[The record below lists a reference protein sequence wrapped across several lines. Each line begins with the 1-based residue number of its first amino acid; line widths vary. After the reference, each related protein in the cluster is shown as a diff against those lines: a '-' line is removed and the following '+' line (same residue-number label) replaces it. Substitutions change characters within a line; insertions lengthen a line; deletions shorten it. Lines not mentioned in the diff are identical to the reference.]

1 MLAKR
6 FYELSPYV
14 PGEQPKDREYI
25 KLNANENPYPPSPEV
40 AKVISSFDVSSFRL
54 YPDPDAGELRDA
66 IAHMIGYGLTR
77 DNLFVGNG
85 SDEVLSFVFFTFFDS
100 CAPLYFPEH
109 TYSFYPV
116 YAGYYDIPI
125 ERKPLRADYSIDL
138 DAFLAGS
145 STGVIFPNPNAPTG
159 IYTPV
164 QTIRSFLQKYPAD
177 RAVIVDEA
185 YIDFGGETVVP
196 LLSDFPNLIIVRT
209 FSKSFCFAGARLGF
223 VIANPPVIQNLF
235 TTKNSFNHF
244 PVDTLTQKIGTAAC
258 GDWPYYRRINDEIAR
273 TRDRFAQ
280 EITAYGWTVLPS
292 LANFVFTRKEGLSGK
307 SIYEAIKKEGIL
319 VRHFSQPGIEDF
331 VRISIGTPEQ
341 MKKLSGVM
349 KGV

>member
-116 YAGYYDIPI
+116 YAGYYGIPFVKT
-125 ERKPLRADYSIDL
+125 RLKPDFSIDA
-138 DAFLAGS
+138 DALVEGES
-145 STGVIFPNPNAPTG
+145 SGIIFANPNAPTG
-159 IYTPV
+159 IFMGIEDV
-164 QTIRSFLQKYPAD
+164 RSILVRYPAD
-177 RAVIVDEA
+177 RAD
-185 YIDFGGETVVP
+185 
-196 LLSDFPNLIIVRT
+196 
-209 FSKSFCFAGARLGF
+209 
-223 VIANPPVIQNLF
+223 
-235 TTKNSFNHF
+235 
-244 PVDTLTQKIGTAAC
+244 
-258 GDWPYYRRINDEIAR
+258 
-273 TRDRFAQ
+273 
-280 EITAYGWTVLPS
+280 
-292 LANFVFTRKEGLSGK
+292 SGPK
-307 SIYEAIKKEGIL
+307 WSAHP
-319 VRHFSQPGIEDF
+319 RSP
-331 VRISIGTPEQ
+331 
-341 MKKLSGVM
+341 
-349 KGV
+349 